1 MSRIR
6 WGIHAPLPEMT
17 QAPPFSSHSAQSSRD
32 SCAMCP
38 IHRETDILDLFAAIT
53 AQKVCPT
60 ARTPWASHRRLE
72 FKCPLPSL
80 FFPQPPASSS
90 LICPGRIKFLW
101 LDWEEKIKAQGPY
114 FLCWIPAHLNQLSPP
129 HSEETGQLLGAL
141 IWKRLRNCLAFALK
155 GANVGEKKQL
165 SCSFC

>member
-17 QAPPFSSHSAQSSRD
+17 QAPLFSSHSAQSKRD

-38 IHRETDILDLFAAIT
+38 IRREPDILDLFAAIT
-53 AQKVCPT
+53 AQKVCPA
-60 ARTPWASHRRLE
+60 ARTPRASHRRLE

-114 FLCWIPAHLNQLSPP
+114 FLLLDPSSSEPSQPPTFGGDRSAPWSPNL
-129 HSEETGQLLGAL
+129 EKIKELLG
-141 IWKRLRNCLAFALK
+141 F
-155 GANVGEKKQL
+155 
-165 SCSFC
+165 CS